1 MAQLRLGRGDRLRAC
16 RVPKMMRAFVCP
28 AVRLP
33 TGGRTSQS
41 SSGARVIPRRSRRRW
56 DAPNAMDAPTTE
68 AATIPANTNAPSIAG
83 PPDPVAHMI
92 GRIATSSSAHQSKS
106 TTIADFRRAI
116 WPVRLA
122 NYAPGR
128 GGGRPGRWAG
138 RSPSM
143 DGV

>member
-1 MAQLRLGRGDRLRAC
+1 MAQLRLGRGDRLRVC

-56 DAPNAMDAPTTE
+56 DAPNAMDAPTTV

-83 PPDPVAHMI
+83 PLDPVAHMI
-92 GRIATSSSAHQSKS
+92 GRIATSSSSHQTKS

-122 NYAPGR
+122 NNAPGR
-128 GGGRPGRWAG
+128 DAG
-138 RSPSM
+138 RSGRRARRSSTT
-143 DGV
+143 GGA